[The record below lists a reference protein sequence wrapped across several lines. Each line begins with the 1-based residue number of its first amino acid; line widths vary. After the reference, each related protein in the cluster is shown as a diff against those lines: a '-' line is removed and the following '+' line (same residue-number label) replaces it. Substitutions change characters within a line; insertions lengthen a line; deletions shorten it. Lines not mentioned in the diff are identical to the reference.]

1 MQDSKTDQEKYA
13 EFRIHDYLG
22 DLKFGAVSLGKVGS
36 TPLSYFHS
44 NFIFSE
50 IKYCRMVCQK
60 LSLQSR

>member
-22 DLKFGAVSLGKVGS
+22 DLKFGVVLLGKVGFKLWS
-36 TPLSYFHS
+36 HFHS

-50 IKYCRMVCQK
+50 IKYCRIVCQK
-60 LSLQSR
+60 LNLQSR